1 MSANDEPVQ
10 QHGEYDWLE
19 HFHTVSELEFGDVRM
34 LIEGIMPE
42 GANSLGSLAGV
53 GKTWVALSMAHA
65 LTTGEPFLGRFKVV
79 EPFPVLYLVPEMGAR
94 SFRKRCEAMRMPDNG
109 MFLCRT
115 LRDGLMPLTDTRLL
129 DAVRALNPVVFLD
142 SAIRFQSGDESS
154 SSANATGLA
163 KGIFELLRLGA
174 PAVQCL
180 HHSPKLSGKEFT
192 MTLENVLRGAGDIGA
207 MCDAVWG
214 LQQSRRR
221 KGQRVDKDYIAE
233 SRQLTRLT
241 MQCVKA
247 RDFDPAE
254 PLVIQGRPFIDEQ
267 GDFEIISEDGV
278 GKPLPKQRQ
287 RLDTLRKMI
296 QGDSQVSVNRIS
308 KATGWNAEAVKTQ
321 AVKVGYKR
329 NEGEWVKGLPSA
341 GGASLLP
348 TEEETE

>member
-1 MSANDEPVQ
+1 MSANDERVQ
-10 QHGEYDWLE
+10 QRGEYDWLE
-19 HFHTVSELEFGDVRM
+19 AFHTVSELESGDVRM

-42 GANSLGSLAGV
+42 GVNFIGSLAGV
-53 GKTWVALSMAHA
+53 GKTWVALSMGRA
-65 LTTGEPFLGRFKVV
+65 LSTGESFLGRFKVAEAV
-79 EPFPVLYLVPEMGAR
+79 PVLYLVPEMGAR
-94 SFRKRCEAMRMPDNG
+94 SFRKRCEAMGMADNC

-115 LRDGLMPLTDTRLL
+115 LRDGLMPLTDRRLL

-163 KGIFELLRLGA
+163 TGLFELLRLGA

-214 LQQSRRR
+214 LQHSRRR
-221 KGQRVDKDYIAE
+221 KGQKLDKDYIAE

-247 RDFDPAE
+247 RDFEPAE
-254 PLVIQGRPFIDEQ
+254 PLVIQGRPFIDEH
-267 GDFEIISEDGV
+267 GDFEIISEDGMS
-278 GKPLPKQRQ
+278 KPLPKQRQ

-296 QGDSQVSVNRIS
+296 QGEPQVSINRIS
-308 KATGWNAEAVKTQ
+308 KATGWNADAVKTQ
-321 AVKVGYKR
+321 AATLGYKR
-329 NEGEWVKGLPSA
+329 DEGEWVKGLPSA
-341 GGASLLP
+341 GGASLLL